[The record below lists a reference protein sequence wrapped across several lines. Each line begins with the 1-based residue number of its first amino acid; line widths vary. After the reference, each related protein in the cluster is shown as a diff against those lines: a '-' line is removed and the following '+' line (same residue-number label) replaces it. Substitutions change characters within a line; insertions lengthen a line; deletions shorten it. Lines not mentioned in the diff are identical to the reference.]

1 MKLSDLQYSYPEDL
15 IALEPA
21 RPTRVMWVDSADQP
35 VEISVAELLNKIP
48 AGDVLVLNDTKVLKR
63 RVFTADG
70 LEILFLDQKIE
81 STKHNT
87 WSVLFPSKKF
97 KVGDE
102 IILPNQAKMIL
113 LEKGLPQKVKVV
125 PELTEADFEKFGEL
139 PLPPYIQKARE
150 GRHTVDDDDHWY
162 QTAWADKAGS
172 FAAPTASL
180 HFSESDIES
189 LEKKG
194 VHVLKITLHVGLG
207 TFLPV
212 KAEDLDNH
220 QMHGEV
226 YQVDQA
232 VWDKILSVQKENR
245 GIWALGT
252 TVTRTL
258 ETIARTGEL
267 SGESK
272 LLLQVGSEFKIV
284 NRLLTNFHQPESTL
298 LALVAAFVGLGKTK
312 ACYQWAIAR
321 KFKLFSY
328 GHLSVWVR

>member
-1 MKLSDLQYSYPEDL
+1 MKLSDLQYTYPEEL
-15 IALEPA
+15 VALEPA
-21 RPTRVMWVDSADQP
+21 RPTRVMWVGQNDAP
-35 VEISVAELLNKIP
+35 TEISVNDLLNKIP

-63 RVFTADG
+63 RVFTEDG
-70 LEILFLDQKIE
+70 LEILFLDQKTE
-81 STKHNT
+81 STQHNT
-87 WSVLFPSKKF
+87 WNVLFPSKRF

-102 IILPNQAKMIL
+102 IVLPNKSKMIL
-113 LEKGLPQKVKVV
+113 LEKGLPQKVRVV
-125 PELTEADFEKFGEL
+125 PELTEADFELFGEL

-150 GRHTVDDDDHWY
+150 SRHNVESDERWY
-162 QTAWADKAGS
+162 QTVWADKAGS

-180 HFSESDIES
+180 HFSDSDIS
-189 LEKKG
+189 LLEKKG

-212 KAEDLDNH
+212 KTEDLDH
-220 QMHGEV
+220 HEMHGEV
-226 YQVDQA
+226 YQVDKA
-232 VWDKILSVQKENR
+232 VWDKILTAQKENR

-258 ETIARTGEL
+258 ETVARTQEL

-272 LLLQVGSEFKIV
+272 LLLQVGSEFKVV

-298 LALVAAFVGLGKTK
+298 LALVAAFVGLEKTK
-312 ACYQWAIAR
+312 ACYQWAIEK

-328 GHLSVWVR
+328 GHLSAWVK